1 MAAAHGIDVSQSV
14 FKSTLSVAHFI
25 KLVISAVVQKSL

>member
-1 MAAAHGIDVSQSV
+1 MTAAHGIDVSQSV

-25 KLVISAVVQKSL
+25 KSASYV